1 VLWSLAL
8 AIVLAWLTLLELVSA
23 MVLRGAVPCEPRAH
37 TAEIIRRA
45 GVPRVRFYVQA
56 LDLDLA
62 ATSGDVLFRRIVV
75 LNWPSLQL
83 SPLEIDS
90 LVAHELGH
98 LHHNHPLKKKLLLT
112 FGLWR
117 QLRKGAWLYEK
128 FEREADAFAHALM
141 GIDVREEMRERSEIR
156 IGEQPGDVQ

>member
-1 VLWSLAL
+1 VLWVL
-8 AIVLAWLTLLELVSA
+8 AIGLAWLTLLELVSA
-23 MVLRGAVPCEPRAH
+23 VVLHGALPLEARGS
-37 TAEIIRRA
+37 TAQIIRRA
-45 GVPRVRFYVQA
+45 GVRRVRFYVA
-56 LDLDLA
+56 GLDVDLA

-75 LNWPSLQL
+75 LNWPALKL
-83 SPLEIDS
+83 SPLEIDA

-98 LHHNHPLKKKLLLT
+98 LHHNHPLKKKLLFT

-141 GIDVREEMRERSEIR
+141 GIDVRAEMRERTEIR